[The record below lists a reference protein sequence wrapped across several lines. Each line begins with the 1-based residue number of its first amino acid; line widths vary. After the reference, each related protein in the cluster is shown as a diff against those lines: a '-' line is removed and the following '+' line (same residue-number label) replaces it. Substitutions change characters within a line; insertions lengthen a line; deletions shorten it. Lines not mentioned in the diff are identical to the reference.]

1 VPVLTQFADTTNG
14 NFFSSLGIDW
24 QMLIVQIVAFL
35 ILVWVLGKWVYPW
48 LIKQVDDRKDR
59 IDAADKAAAEAKKAA
74 EEAAEKTEQLL
85 EDARKQAGEIIET
98 ARQESQAIAADS
110 AEKARAQADNVI
122 KEASEQLG
130 KDIESARQTLRS
142 ETLDLVALA
151 TAKVSKAKIDA
162 KADAKLISTAIEEA
176 ARE

>member
-1 VPVLTQFADTTNG
+1 MPVLTQFADTTNG

-24 QMLIVQIVAFL
+24 QMLILQIVAFL

-48 LIKQVDDRKDR
+48 LMKQVDERKDR
-59 IDAADKAAAEAKKAA
+59 IDAADKAATEAKKAA

-85 EDARKQAGEIIET
+85 EEARKQAGEIIET
-98 ARQESQAIAADS
+98 ARQESQAMAAESTD
-110 AEKARAQADNVI
+110 KARAQAENII

-130 KDIESARQTLRS
+130 KDVEAARQALRS

-162 KADAKLISTAIEEA
+162 KTDAKLIATAVEEA
-176 ARE
+176 GRG